1 MVEIVLFIKCLIKV
15 GHDPDANRWDR
26 IKQEESKLR
35 EAMRKVSQ
43 VKRTKVIQI
52 DSQIFKQTIG
62 NGHRHAD
69 RHKDG
74 GQKIQEESKIEK

>member
-1 MVEIVLFIKCLIKV
+1 MHRPEISRTMRLLQELPIKYKFIVEIVLFIKCFIKV

-43 VKRTKVIQI
+43 VKRTKVI
-52 DSQIFKQTIG
+52 
-62 NGHRHAD
+62 
-69 RHKDG
+69 
-74 GQKIQEESKIEK
+74 